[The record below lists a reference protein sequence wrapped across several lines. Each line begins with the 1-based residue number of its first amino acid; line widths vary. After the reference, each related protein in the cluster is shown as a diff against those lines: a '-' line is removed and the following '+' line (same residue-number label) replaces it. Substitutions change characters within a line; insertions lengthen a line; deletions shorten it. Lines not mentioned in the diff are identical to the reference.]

1 MIRAIP
7 WLLALAACGPKR
19 PPPPDHCAGA
29 QTLLVPTADGA
40 TVQLHRHPHD
50 GPPVLL
56 VHGLGSRGRFWD
68 LSASQ
73 SMAVALND
81 AGFDAWVV
89 DLRGHGGNRDDADGG
104 RLKVGWTLDDYARYD
119 LPATIDH
126 VRAATGYERVGY
138 IGHSM
143 GGMVAAAYHAWHGDD
158 ALAALIIVASPVDFT
173 HSDPAQEFSA
183 RALRLGAALPSIRT
197 DAVAAHLPGHGNLP
211 FDADALLFQRDNVG
225 ADTLALMLEDGTS
238 PVTRGEMQQFADV
251 LHTGRFGS
259 RDGAHDY
266 LAELDSLTTPLM
278 VLAGRADGVAPPDR
292 VYPFYAQAGSAEK
305 RWVLAG
311 RENGFAA
318 DYSHL
323 DLCAGLNAPHEI
335 HPLLVGFLQGRWD
348 PPAAP

>member
-1 MIRAIP
+1 MMRAVP
-7 WLLALAACGPKR
+7 CLLTLAACGPKR
-19 PPPPDHCAGA
+19 PAVPDHCAAA
-29 QTLLVPTADGA
+29 QTLRVPTADGA

-89 DLRGHGGNRDDADGG
+89 DLRGHGGNREDADGG
-104 RLKVGWTLDDYARYD
+104 RLPVGWTLDDYGRYD
-119 LPATIDH
+119 LPAAIDH
-126 VRAATGYERVGY
+126 VRATTGYERVGY

-158 ALAALIIVASPVDFT
+158 ALAALIIVGSPVDFS
-173 HSDPAQEFSA
+173 HPDPFHQASVG
-183 RALRLGAALPSIRT
+183 ALRMGAALPTFRT
-197 DAVAAHLPGHGNLP
+197 DSVATNLPGRGNLP
-211 FDADALLFQRDNVG
+211 FDADALLFQRDNLDE
-225 ADTLALMLEDGTS
+225 DTRELMFEHGTG
-238 PVTRGEMQQFADV
+238 PVTRGEMLHLAEI

-259 RDGAHDY
+259 RDQTHDY
-266 LAELDSLTTPLM
+266 VAELDTLATPLL
-278 VLAGRADGVAPPDR
+278 VVAGRADGVAPPDR
-292 VYPFYAQAGSAEK
+292 VYPFYAQAGSADK

-323 DLCAGLNAPHEI
+323 DLCAGVNAPREI
-335 HPLLVGFLQGRWD
+335 HPILLAFLEGRWD